1 MYCMYSNLIIGRG
14 KYVLFSSPLFIAHR
28 QNILMLFILISL
40 FSCQSYLDLQCVIIL
55 PGLQCKVSTSKVWQ
69 SSDPRPGSHLF
80 LITVCGYST
89 RFTVCIVSMSKVWA
103 RLDSHLFLFKV
114 CGYST
119 WFTVCIVSMSKVW
132 ACPDSHLFLF
142 RVCDYSIR
150 FTVCIL

>member
-1 MYCMYSNLIIGRG
+1 MYCMYSNLIICRG

-80 LITVCGYST
+80 LFTVCGYST
-89 RFTVCIVSMSKVWA
+89 RFTVCIVSMSKVWQSS
-103 RLDSHLFLFKV
+103 DPSQGSHLFLITV

-119 WFTVCIVSMSKVW
+119 
-132 ACPDSHLFLF
+132 
-142 RVCDYSIR
+142 R
-150 FTVCIL
+150 FTVCTV